1 MTDALAVV
9 VVTHN
14 SAGKLA
20 ALATSLAGQLEPDDE
35 FVVVDNASADG
46 TVALAATLGER
57 VAVIEAGANAGFAAA
72 CRLGVEA
79 TGAPLLCLLNPD
91 TLLAAGALERL
102 RAVAAE
108 HPDWAAWQPVVMLPD
123 GRINVAGGVVH
134 YLGIGWAGQ
143 CGRDA
148 GELATVPYEAAFASG
163 AALVVRRE
171 IWRELDGLRDDYFLY
186 GEDLDLGLRLWL
198 AGRRVGVEPRA
209 RVIHDYEF
217 DKGARKWYLLER
229 NRWRTVLAT
238 YPLGLLVL
246 VTPALLVA
254 ELGLLVV
261 AARGGWLGG
270 SILLTAAL
278 WLAQSTLGRRR
289 VVTGGMG
296 PAEAASILGVAQSA
310 EREDIEA
317 AYRRLMF
324 RVHPDHGGAA
334 GLAAQLNA
342 ARSVLLDSRR

>member
-1 MTDALAVV
+1 VNDALAVV

-14 SAGKLA
+14 SAGALV
-20 ALATSLAGQLEPDDE
+20 ALATSLADQLEADDE
-35 FVVVDNASADG
+35 FVIVDNASSDG
-46 TVALAATLGER
+46 TVALARTVAER
-57 VAVIEAGANAGFAAA
+57 AVVIDEGANSGFAAA
-72 CRLGVEA
+72 CRLGVDA
-79 TGAPLLCLLNPD
+79 SRAPLICLLNPD
-91 TLLAAGALERL
+91 TLVVAGALARL

-108 HPDWAAWQPVVMLPD
+108 RPEWAAWQPVVMLPD

-148 GELATVPYEAAFASG
+148 AELASGPYEVAFASG

-209 RVIHDYEF
+209 RVIHDYQF

-261 AARGGWLGG
+261 AARGGWLGAK
-270 SILLTAAL
+270 LRAQAATAAGL
-278 WLAQSTLGRRR
+278 PRALARRR
-289 VVTGGMG
+289 VVQRT
-296 PAEAASILGVAQSA
+296 
-310 EREDIEA
+310 
-317 AYRRLMF
+317 RRI
-324 RVHPDHGGAA
+324 GAA
-334 GLAAQLNA
+334 EFAAQLTGSFESPNLA
-342 ARSVLLDSRR
+342 VPRILATASRLYWRLTRLLLR